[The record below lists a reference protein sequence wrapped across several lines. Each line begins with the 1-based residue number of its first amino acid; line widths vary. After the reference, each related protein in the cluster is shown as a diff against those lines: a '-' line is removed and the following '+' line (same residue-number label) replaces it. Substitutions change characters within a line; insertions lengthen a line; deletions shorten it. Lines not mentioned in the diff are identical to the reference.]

1 MLLLQILPIKAG
13 SVDLTIIKKIITVLN
28 YLLMQMLLALVRVSF
43 VKQGLRKVGQAV

>member
-43 VKQGLRKVGQAV
+43 VKQGLRKMDQNA